1 MCTSS
6 DEGGIHHCFSLS
18 GWIKIVESFAVFT
31 LIMLHRIGA
40 GVVNQ
45 MVRHQYKH
53 SNCKEKNPEELLK
66 STTSS
71 SNTYQLIKIN
81 FSKQYSDIFWSL
93 RHDASQRGCSL
104 SHRSRC

>member
-45 MVRHQYKH
+45 MVRHQYKVLILQIQAI
-53 SNCKEKNPEELLK
+53 SYKNGLA
-66 STTSS
+66 
-71 SNTYQLIKIN
+71 IKALAIM
-81 FSKQYSDIFWSL
+81 S
-93 RHDASQRGCSL
+93 
-104 SHRSRC
+104 

>member
-53 SNCKEKNPEELLK
+53 SNCKDKIKRIVKIKYLSLFWNILHIQK
-66 STTSS
+66 SIHMSGHPRVVVIQVRS
-71 SNTYQLIKIN
+71 EH
-81 FSKQYSDIFWSL
+81 IFPNLMEMQMS
-93 RHDASQRGCSL
+93 
-104 SHRSRC
+104 

>member
-45 MVRHQYKH
+45 MVRTIRIRKMYI
-53 SNCKEKNPEELLK
+53 
-66 STTSS
+66 
-71 SNTYQLIKIN
+71 QL
-81 FSKQYSDIFWSL
+81 S
-93 RHDASQRGCSL
+93 
-104 SHRSRC
+104 

>member
-53 SNCKEKNPEELLK
+53 SIIARKKCRGIVKIKYIPK
-66 STTSS
+66 S
-71 SNTYQLIKIN
+71 
-81 FSKQYSDIFWSL
+81 F
-93 RHDASQRGCSL
+93 
-104 SHRSRC
+104 

>member
-6 DEGGIHHCFSLS
+6 EEGGLHHCFSLS

-45 MVRHQYKH
+45 MVRKSFRFLAQYY
-53 SNCKEKNPEELLK
+53 SLNIQKNY
-66 STTSS
+66 TRV
-71 SNTYQLIKIN
+71 I
-81 FSKQYSDIFWSL
+81 
-93 RHDASQRGCSL
+93 
-104 SHRSRC
+104 

>member
-45 MVRHQYKH
+45 MVRHQ
-53 SNCKEKNPEELLK
+53 
-66 STTSS
+66 
-71 SNTYQLIKIN
+71 QL
-81 FSKQYSDIFWSL
+81 Q
-93 RHDASQRGCSL
+93 G
-104 SHRSRC
+104 